1 MNEIATEVSWLS
13 CAPVSSTVDAERTSH
28 DILEVHSP
36 YVVCRVLWTAG
47 LRKGIEMAFYSNA
60 SNNSTWRGVDY
71 FENGKVR
78 FSHAV
83 DGSVYEGEV
92 EGSEGRVYSVR
103 IDVKH
108 PKRSACTCPFAEG
121 RRVVCKHM
129 VALYFESV
137 PGSLD
142 AFYRDM
148 KEAEARYELEEQRW
162 REETLASITKQVKSM
177 SAKEAKEKLIDM
189 LYQDMLADRYRDDY
203 W

>member
-1 MNEIATEVSWLS
+1 
-13 CAPVSSTVDAERTSH
+13 
-28 DILEVHSP
+28 
-36 YVVCRVLWTAG
+36 
-47 LRKGIEMAFYSNA
+47 MAFYSNA

-78 FSHAV
+78 FSHAI

-103 IDVKH
+103 IDAEH

-148 KEAEARYELEEQRW
+148 KEAEARYELEEQLW